1 MSFNQGGSAMSRKR
15 RKLHEISIN
24 EDIRYRGPLSYQH
37 FQMLGWLCIV
47 LSVVLAMLKLGGK
60 LDEGLM
66 KGTAGLQ
73 NVLVYVTSLSL
84 PFLLIANFSKI
95 LNNAEGYKKQL
106 IRNGAAALA
115 IFAVSA
121 GFFSRYVIGATG
133 KLVTDPEDILPVM
146 TELFRATNQSG
157 FVAFN
162 LFIDLFLCTLFMYF
176 LNARPKRVL
185 TGKKVLIL
193 RVLALLPLA
202 WEVTSW
208 IIKWKSA
215 QGSITL
221 PFWVFPLLTVKPP
234 VTFAVFVL
242 LAIHMKTR
250 ELRFR
255 RHGRSHEEYLAFLQ
269 TKRNSMHFS
278 IYLAV
283 ALVLAALVDFIIL
296 IILMGHQAG
305 SIETL
310 TNDVETRFMEFSRA
324 AIAVGFGESIPLLF
338 VAPVMLLYSYTRVPK
353 NKMIST
359 LIPAV
364 GIVLIMLVILEGV
377 YQGLGY
383 LPFERFN
390 LVEVLQQISTL
401 AGAV

>member
-1 MSFNQGGSAMSRKR
+1 MSRKR

-73 NVLVYVTSLSL
+73 NVLKYVTSLSL

-310 TNDVETRFMEFSRA
+310 TNDVETRYMEFSRA
-324 AIAVGFGESIPLLF
+324 AIAVGFGESLPLLF

>member
-1 MSFNQGGSAMSRKR
+1 MSRKR

-60 LDEGLM
+60 LDESLM

>member
-1 MSFNQGGSAMSRKR
+1 MGRKR
-15 RKLHEISIN
+15 RKLHEVSIN

-47 LSVVLAMLKLGGK
+47 LSVVLLMIKLGCK
-60 LDEGLM
+60 LDEGLVNS
-66 KGTAGLQ
+66 TAGVQ
-73 NVLVYVTSLSL
+73 NVLEYVTSLSL

-95 LNNAEGYKKQL
+95 LNNAEGFKKQL
-106 IRNGAAALA
+106 ILNGTAALA

-121 GFFSRYVIGATG
+121 GFFSRYVVGAIG
-133 KLVTDPEDILPVM
+133 KLFSDPEDILSFM
-146 TELFRATNQSG
+146 TEQFRTANQSG
-157 FVAFN
+157 FIAFN

-185 TGKKVLIL
+185 TGKKVLLL

-202 WEVTSW
+202 WEIASW

-221 PFWVFPLLTVKPP
+221 PFWAFPLLTVKPP
-234 VTFAVFVL
+234 LTFIVFII
-242 LAIHMKTR
+242 LALHMKTR

-269 TKRNSMHFS
+269 TKRNSLHFS
-278 IYLAV
+278 VYLAV
-283 ALVLAALVDFIIL
+283 VLVFAALADFIIL
-296 IILMGHQAG
+296 LILMRQQAG
-305 SIETL
+305 SLETL
-310 TNDVETRFMEFSRA
+310 VNNMEARFMEFSRA

-359 LIPAV
+359 LIPVA
-364 GIVLIMLVILEGV
+364 GIVLIILVILEGI
-377 YQGLGY
+377 YQGLGF

-390 LVEVLQQISTL
+390 LVEMMQQISALSGT
-401 AGAV
+401 V

>member
-1 MSFNQGGSAMSRKR
+1 MGRKR
-15 RKLHEISIN
+15 RKLHEVSIS
-24 EDIRYRGPLSYQH
+24 EDIGYRGPLSYQH

-47 LSVVLAMLKLGGK
+47 LSVILAMIKLGGNF
-60 LDEGLM
+60 DEGLM
-66 KGTAGLQ
+66 NGTAGLR
-73 NVLVYVTSLSL
+73 NVLEYVTSLSL

-95 LNNAEGYKKQL
+95 LNNDEGFRKQL
-106 IRNGAAALA
+106 IRNGAVALA

-121 GFFSRYVIGATG
+121 GFFSRYVVGAAG
-133 KLVTDPEDILPVM
+133 KLVTDPEDVLPVM
-146 TELFRATNQSG
+146 TGLFRAANQSG

-176 LNARPKRVL
+176 LNAHPKRVL
-185 TGKKVLIL
+185 TGKKVLLL

-202 WEVTSW
+202 WEVASW

-215 QGSITL
+215 QGSIIL

-234 VTFAVFVL
+234 VTFAVFIL
-242 LAIHMKTR
+242 LALHMKTR

-269 TKRNSMHFS
+269 TKRNSLHFS
-278 IYLAV
+278 VYLAV
-283 ALVLAALVDFIIL
+283 VLVLAALVDFIIL
-296 IILMGHQAG
+296 LILVGQQAG
-305 SIETL
+305 SLETL
-310 TNDVETRFMEFSRA
+310 ANDVEARFMEFSRA

-364 GIVLIMLVILEGV
+364 GIALIMLVILEGV
-377 YQGLGY
+377 YQGLGF
-383 LPFERFN
+383 LPIERFN
-390 LVEVLQQISTL
+390 LKEMLQQISALMGT
-401 AGAV
+401 V

>member
-1 MSFNQGGSAMSRKR
+1 MSRKR

-73 NVLVYVTSLSL
+73 NVLEYVTSLSL

-283 ALVLAALVDFIIL
+283 ALVLAALVDLIIL

-310 TNDVETRFMEFSRA
+310 TNDVETRYMEFSRA